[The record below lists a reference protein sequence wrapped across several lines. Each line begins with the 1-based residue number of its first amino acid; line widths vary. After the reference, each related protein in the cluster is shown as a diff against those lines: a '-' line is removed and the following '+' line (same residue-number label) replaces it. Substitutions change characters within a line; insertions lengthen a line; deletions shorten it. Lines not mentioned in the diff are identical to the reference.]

1 MVAKKNTSNLDRI
14 GLVISYKGLSAKI
27 DKKKTFKLQKNLVKK
42 NLLSLKKK

>member
-27 DKKKTFKLQKNLVKK
+27 DKKTFKLQKFG
-42 NLLSLKKK
+42 LKKLTISKEKIT